1 MDENRSA
8 NATPEDVEESAGRT
22 GRADARSAPGT
33 TDSRET
39 PTADELFEALA
50 RSCNRYVLHYLI
62 ERDREV
68 SLDELV
74 EYVVTVVEPD
84 DGETEGE
91 LRGAVRSEVTRS
103 LEHLESLGFLT
114 YHEQT
119 YTVRASE
126 RTGVAEL
133 YLRLAIK
140 ELPGK

>member
-1 MDENRSA
+1 MDENRPA
-8 NATPEDVEESAGRT
+8 DATPEDAEKNTGRT
-22 GRADARSAPGT
+22 AGADTRSGSETP
-33 TDSRET
+33 DSPEK

-62 ERDREV
+62 QRDREV

-84 DGETEGE
+84 EGETEGE

-103 LEHLESLGFLT
+103 LAHLESLGFLT
-114 YHEQT
+114 YDERT
-119 YTVRASE
+119 YTVRPSE

-133 YLRLAIK
+133 YLRLAVK
-140 ELPGK
+140 ELPAK

>member
-1 MDENRSA
+1 MDENRPA
-8 NATPEDVEESAGRT
+8 GATPEDAEGSP
-22 GRADARSAPGT
+22 GRAGGAEARKVSGT
-33 TDSRET
+33 TDSRDM
-39 PTADELFEALA
+39 PVADELFEALA

-62 ERDREV
+62 QRDREV

-103 LEHLESLGFLT
+103 LAHLESLGFLT

-119 YTVRASE
+119 YTVRPSE

-133 YLRLAIK
+133 YLRLATK
-140 ELPGK
+140 QLPEK